1 MFKKQS
7 STFVASSDRGNKY
20 IVYGKADTRLNVS
33 RELGSAF
40 DVNLIFVVHI
50 LKHNNNTQASTHKM
64 FSLRDK

>member
-40 DVNLIFVVHI
+40 DVDLIFVVHI
-50 LKHNNNTQASTHKM
+50 LNLEAQQQHASVNT
-64 FSLRDK
+64 